1 MNHVTPP
8 SGPGSLSEYLL
19 FAFSARKALLER
31 CAVERTTA
39 YRLFHG
45 SAEGCGGLTIDRYG
59 EVLLIQTFHR
69 TLEDDE
75 LAEIAAFYA
84 AAQPG
89 LLPIY
94 NDRSSANSRISNTL
108 SAESM
113 QLAEQPRIVSEHGV
127 NYRFRAR
134 HAGQDPWLFLDLRAA
149 RKRVMQDAK
158 DKSVLNLF
166 AYTCGVGIAAAVA
179 GAREVINIDFS
190 ESALAVG
197 KENAGLNRIPIS
209 VRFIRSDFFP
219 AARQYAGLG
228 QSQVVRRKK
237 LPDFPKLVAQ
247 KFDLVFLDPPRH
259 AKSAFGVVDLVNDY
273 AAVFKPALLAT
284 SEGGTLYCCNNV
296 GQVDRLVWFD
306 QLERSARKAG
316 RPIREAEWIVPEE
329 DFPSYDG
336 NPPLKVLRL
345 SV

>member
-8 SGPGSLSEYLL
+8 PSPESLSDRLTAAL
-19 FAFSARKALLER
+19 SARSALLDR
-31 CAVERTTA
+31 CAAEGTTG

-45 SAEGCGGLTIDRYG
+45 SAEGYGGLSIDRYG
-59 EVLLIQTFHR
+59 EVLLIQSFHR
-69 TLEDDE
+69 TLEEDE
-75 LAEIAAFYA
+75 LAEIVAFYA

-94 NDRSSANSRISNTL
+94 NDRSSGNSRISNTL
-108 SAESM
+108 SEQTMA
-113 QLAEQPRIVSEHGV
+113 LAEQPRTVSECGV

-149 RKRVMQDAK
+149 RRRVMEEAK
-158 DKSVLNLF
+158 GKSVLNLF

-219 AARQYAGLG
+219 AVRQYAGLG

-284 SEGGTLYCCNNV
+284 AEGGTLYCCNNV
-296 GQVDRLVWFD
+296 GQVDRQVWLD

-316 RPIREAEWIVPEE
+316 RPIREAEWIVPEA